1 MEVDVRETIER
12 LVKDLTETG
21 EWVLDAQKLKNLKSI
36 CKRSDAC
43 VQVAFECIMAQLRKK
58 HAQIRYSCVQ
68 LTEQLFDRSKYFRD
82 LLTDDFPLFT
92 QLTVGIQDK
101 KLPPPA
107 QVAPKLKELAIAL
120 IKAWFTKYGER
131 YRQLGI
137 AYDFL
142 LDNGFLDRET
152 GSLTTIHMNERSKSN
167 TDARRKAIQL
177 NRFEILKADMN
188 DHLDLIKDNLTNM
201 EGCFEILIPKNEF
214 QDEDLDFDALLRG
227 EASHSGPSA
236 ATDSYKDS
244 IVSHG
249 LGSNRYQITIDM
261 SEASLMEDVQ
271 ETPDNKI
278 VFDQLRE
285 AYTVLETK
293 HMHQLNQWIN
303 TLVKMDLADKA
314 EKEKW
319 IKQIINL
326 KGEASEAIRKAKML
340 KIEPVHK
347 PTRRIDTTHMEEEE
361 DDDEFGDELFE
372 DVNVDKVNAQ
382 ERDKRAI
389 SSSKLPPL
397 QRLFPLSYD
406 PTMMEDATYKGPPS
420 SSLMPDAAATTTT
433 TTTTATTANKDKGKQ
448 KANPEKEDLY
458 KRAPVVEWGE
468 DLYYW
473 DKTNVQF
480 NTSGIEKSHR
490 FMGTGEGTNE
500 MPDHLL
506 EELRKRPIYYK
517 SEAPTELQVS
527 IIGFKACRHP
537 LHNGGLCP
545 RKDLVTCPFH
555 GKIIPRDDLGRP
567 LHPED
572 AAAVA
577 STSTAPVDPNEHYT
591 GQMTSREPDAAIM
604 QNLWQVLEHD
614 VMEGTPA
621 AGAAAAAAGK
631 RGFTA
636 ARGSSS
642 SSRKKQKQKSA
653 LIDVKKKPDTSYTR
667 LNKQISTAKNKKLV
681 EEAIEY
687 EREMKSRNKEA
698 NNWR

>member
-1 MEVDVRETIER
+1 MEVDVRETIGR
-12 LVKDLTETG
+12 LIKDLTETG
-21 EWVLDAQKLKNLKSI
+21 EWVLDVQKLKNLKSI
-36 CKRSDAC
+36 CKRSDTL
-43 VQVAFECIMAQLRKK
+43 VQVAFEFIMAQLKKK

-68 LTEQLFDRSKYFRD
+68 LTEQLFERSKYFRD
-82 LLTDDFPLFT
+82 LLTEDFALFT

-107 QVAPKLKELAIAL
+107 PVATKLKEYAIAL
-120 IKAWFTKYGER
+120 IKAWFSKYGER
-131 YRQLGI
+131 YRQLGT

-142 LDNGFLDRET
+142 LDNGFLDRDT
-152 GSLTTIHMNERSKSN
+152 GSLTSIHMNDRSKSN
-167 TDARRKAIQL
+167 TDARRRAIQI

-188 DHLDLIKDNLTNM
+188 DHMDMIKDNLANM
-201 EGCFEILIPKNEF
+201 EGCFEILIPKNMF
-214 QDEDLDFDALLRG
+214 QGEDLDFDALLRG
-227 EASHSGPSA
+227 EASHNASSA
-236 ATDSYKDS
+236 PDNYKDS

-261 SEASLMEDVQ
+261 SEESLMDDVA
-271 ETPDNKI
+271 ETPDNTI

-285 AYTVLETK
+285 AYTLLDTK

-319 IKQIINL
+319 IKQIIRL
-326 KGEASEAIRKAKML
+326 KGEATETIRKAKLL
-340 KIEPVHK
+340 KIEPIHK
-347 PTRRIDTTHMEEEE
+347 PTRRIDTTQLEDED
-361 DDDEFGDELFE
+361 DDDEFGNELFE
-372 DVNVDKVNAQ
+372 DVNVDKINAQ
-382 ERDKRAI
+382 ERDKHI
-389 SSSKLPPL
+389 MNSSKLPPL

-420 SSLMPDAAATTTT
+420 SSSLVQD
-433 TTTTATTANKDKGKQ
+433 TTTATAGTATNMPKDKGKQ
-448 KANPEKEDLY
+448 RANPEKEELY
-458 KRAPVVEWGE
+458 KRAPVVEWGD

-506 EELRKRPIYYK
+506 QELRKRPIYYK
-517 SEAPTELQVS
+517 SEAPKEIQ
-527 IIGFKACRHP
+527 ACRYP
-537 LHNGGLCP
+537 LHQGGLCP

-567 LHPED
+567 LDPHD
-572 AAAVA
+572 AMV
-577 STSTAPVDPNEHYT
+577 STATTTTSSSIIDPNEEYT
-591 GQMTSREPDAAIM
+591 GQMTSRKPDANVM
-604 QNLWQVLEHD
+604 NNLWEILESD
-614 VMEGTPA
+614 VMGGGTK
-621 AGAAAAAAGK
+621 K
-631 RGFTA
+631 RGLPVTN
-636 ARGSSS
+636 RGSG

-653 LIDVKKKPDTSYTR
+653 LIDVNKKPDTSYTR
-667 LNKQISTAKNKKLV
+667 LDKQISTAKNKKLV
-681 EEAIEY
+681 QEAIEY
-687 EREMKSRNKEA
+687 EREMKSRNKQA

>member
-1 MEVDVRETIER
+1 MEVDVRENIGR
-12 LVKDLTETG
+12 LIKDLTETG

-36 CKRSDAC
+36 CKRSDAL
-43 VQVAFECIMAQLRKK
+43 VQVAFEFIMAQLRKK

-82 LLTDDFPLFT
+82 LLTEDFPLFT
-92 QLTVGIQDK
+92 QLTVGIQGK

-107 QVAPKLKELAIAL
+107 PVATKLKDYAIAL

-152 GSLTTIHMNERSKSN
+152 GSLTTIHMDERNKSN
-167 TDARRKAIQL
+167 TDARRKAIQF

-188 DHLDLIKDNLTNM
+188 DHLDIIKDNLTNM
-201 EGCFEILIPKNEF
+201 EGCFEILIPKNVF
-214 QDEDLDFDALLRG
+214 QGEDLDFDALLRG
-227 EASHSGPSA
+227 EASNSDPSA
-236 ATDSYKDS
+236 AENYKDS
-244 IVSHG
+244 ILSHG

-261 SEASLMEDVQ
+261 SEESLMEDVE
-271 ETPDNKI
+271 ETQDNKI

-285 AYTVLETK
+285 AYTLLETK
-293 HMHQLNQWIN
+293 HINQLNQWIN

-319 IKQIINL
+319 IKQVINL
-326 KGEASEAIRKAKML
+326 KGEASEAIRKAKLL
-340 KIEPVHK
+340 KIEPTHK
-347 PTRRIDTTHMEEEE
+347 PVKRIDTSHMEEEE
-361 DDDEFGDELFE
+361 EDDEFGDELFE
-372 DVNVDKVNAQ
+372 DVNVDKINAE
-382 ERDKRAI
+382 ERDKRTV
-389 SSSKLPPL
+389 SGSKLPPL

-406 PTMMEDATYKGPPS
+406 PAMMEDATYKGPPS
-420 SSLMPDAAATTTT
+420 LIEDTVNVP
-433 TTTTATTANKDKGKQ
+433 KDKGKQ
-448 KANPEKEDLY
+448 KANPEKEELY

-500 MPDHLL
+500 MPEHLL

-517 SEAPTELQVS
+517 SEAPKEIQ
-527 IIGFKACRHP
+527 ACRHP

-567 LHPED
+567 LNPED
-572 AAAVA
+572 VLA
-577 STSTAPVDPNEHYT
+577 STSGAMAPVDPNEEYT
-591 GQMTSREPDAAIM
+591 GQMASRKPDAAIM
-604 QNLWQVLEHD
+604 NNLWQVLEND
-614 VMEGTPA
+614 VMGQSGHETIANSRGR
-621 AGAAAAAAGK
+621 K
-631 RGFTA
+631 RESATTG
-636 ARGSSS
+636 G
-642 SSRKKQKQKSA
+642 SRKKQKQKSA
-653 LIDVKKKPDTSYTR
+653 LIDVRKKPDTSYTR
-667 LNKQISTAKNKKLV
+667 LTRQISTAKNRKLV

>member
-1 MEVDVRETIER
+1 MEADVRENIGR
-12 LVKDLTETG
+12 LIKDLTETG
-21 EWVLDAQKLKNLKSI
+21 EWVLNAQKLKNLKSI
-36 CKRSDAC
+36 CKRSDAF
-43 VQVAFECIMAQLRKK
+43 VQVAFEFAMAQLRKK

-68 LTEQLFDRSKYFRD
+68 LIEQLFDRSKYFRN
-82 LLTDDFPLFT
+82 LLTEDFPLFT

-107 QVAPKLKELAIAL
+107 QVATKLKDYAIAL
-120 IKAWFTKYGER
+120 IKTWFTKYGER

-152 GSLTTIHMNERSKSN
+152 GSLSTIHMNERNRSN
-167 TDARRKAIQL
+167 TDARRKAIQF

-188 DHLDLIKDNLTNM
+188 DHLDIIKDNLANM
-201 EGCFEILIPKNEF
+201 EGCFEILIPKNVF
-214 QDEDLDFDALLRG
+214 QDDDLDFDALLRG
-227 EASHSGPSA
+227 EAISSHPPESEN
-236 ATDSYKDS
+236 YKDS
-244 IVSHG
+244 ILSHG

-261 SEASLMEDVQ
+261 SEESLMDEVQ
-271 ETPDNKI
+271 ETEDNRI

-285 AYTVLETK
+285 AYTLLETK
-293 HMHQLNQWIN
+293 HMNQLNQWIN
-303 TLVKMDLADKA
+303 TLIKIDLADKA

-319 IKQIINL
+319 IKEVINL
-326 KGEASEAIRKAKML
+326 KGAALEAIRKAKLL
-340 KIEPVHK
+340 KIEAIHK
-347 PTRRIDTTHMEEEE
+347 PAKRIDTTNMEEE
-361 DDDEFGDELFE
+361 DDEFGDELFE
-372 DVNVDKVNAQ
+372 DVNVDRINAE
-382 ERDKRAI
+382 ERDKHTV

-406 PTMMEDATYKGPPS
+406 PTMIEDATYKGPPS
-420 SSLMPDAAATTTT
+420 ALDD
-433 TTTTATTANKDKGKQ
+433 TANTPKDKGKQ
-448 KANPEKEDLY
+448 KVNPEKEELY

-473 DKTNVQF
+473 DKINVQF

-490 FMGTGEGTNE
+490 FMGVGEGTNE
-500 MPDHLL
+500 MPEHLL

-517 SEAPTELQVS
+517 SEAPKEIQ
-527 IIGFKACRHP
+527 ACRHP

-567 LHPED
+567 LNPQD
-572 AAAVA
+572 VTA
-577 STSTAPVDPNEHYT
+577 STSTSGSTATADPDEEYT
-591 GQMTSREPDAAIM
+591 GQMTSRKPDTAIM
-604 QNLWQVLEHD
+604 NNLWEILEND
-614 VMEGTPA
+614 VMGQSGHETVKRGSATT
-621 AGAAAAAAGK
+621 AGK
-631 RGFTA
+631 V
-636 ARGSSS
+636 SK
-642 SSRKKQKQKSA
+642 KKQKPKSA
-653 LIDVKKKPDTSYTR
+653 LINVKKKPDTSYTR

-698 NNWR
+698 NSWR